1 VSNRLLELDITLALS
16 RFDLSIQETQRA
28 CITGVFGASG
38 TGKSSLLESI
48 AGLRPARGSVR
59 FGAKIWLDTSA
70 RRVVPP
76 ERRGIGYVP
85 QDARLFPHLDVRGN
99 LLAGAERAWER
110 EVDLESLIREQAEA
124 LGIADLL
131 AQMPSSLSGGER
143 QRVALGRALC
153 SAPRLLLLDEPF
165 GALDTALRRSLL
177 RYLNRVCTSSRAP
190 VLLVSHDPVE
200 LCALCEDVW
209 VIERGRVVR
218 RGAPRDVLTGADL
231 PENVLIGVM
240 APGADGVL
248 SVVVGAVH
256 VQVPSS
262 TLEAGDKVVVVVRP
276 DDVMLSLDEP
286 RSISARNRLA
296 ANVVGLDR
304 SEEHVLVELDLG
316 PGTPPFKAELSRIAT
331 HELGLEPGKRVFVVF
346 KASSCRVYSL

>member
-1 VSNRLLELDITLALS
+1 VNERALTLDFTLALS
-16 RFDLSIQETQRA
+16 RFELSIQETQRSRV
-28 CITGVFGASG
+28 TGIFGPSG
-38 TGKSSLLESI
+38 SGKSSLLESI

-59 FGAKIWLDTSA
+59 FGDETWLDSEA

-76 ERRGIGYVP
+76 ERRWIGYVP
-85 QDARLFPHLDVRGN
+85 QDARLFPHLDVRAN
-99 LLAGAERAWER
+99 LLSCAERGR
-110 EVDLESLIREQAEA
+110 DRTVDLESSIREQAAA

-153 SAPRLLLLDEPF
+153 SMPRLLLLDEPF

-177 RYLNRVCTSSRAP
+177 RYLNRVCKSTRAP

-209 VIERGRVVR
+209 FIERGRVVR
-218 RGAPRDVLTGADL
+218 RGAPRDVLTGANL
-231 PENVLIGVM
+231 AENVLIGVT
-240 APGADGVL
+240 APGEEGTL
-248 SVVVGAVH
+248 CVVVGGARLH
-256 VQVPSS
+256 VPKA
-262 TLEAGDKVVVVVRP
+262 TLQTGDKVVVVVRP

-296 ANVVGLDR
+296 ASVVGLDR
-304 SEEHVLVELDLG
+304 NEEHVLVELDLG